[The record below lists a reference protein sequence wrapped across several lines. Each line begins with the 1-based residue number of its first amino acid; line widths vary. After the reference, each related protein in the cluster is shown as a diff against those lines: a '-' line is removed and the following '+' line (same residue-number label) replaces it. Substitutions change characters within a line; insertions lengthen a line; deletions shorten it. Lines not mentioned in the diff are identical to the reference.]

1 MSQMRQL
8 STKVGAINIFFSV
21 GTVVIFW
28 EVLINNV
35 CRSLK
40 IHEERLNQK
49 EKK

>member
-28 EVLINNV
+28 EV